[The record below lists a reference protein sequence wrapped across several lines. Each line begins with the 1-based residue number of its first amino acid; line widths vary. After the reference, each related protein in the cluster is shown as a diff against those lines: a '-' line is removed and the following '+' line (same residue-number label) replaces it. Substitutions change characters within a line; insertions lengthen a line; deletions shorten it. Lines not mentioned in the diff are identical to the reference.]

1 MDHWN
6 NFVDSETL
14 CNLDN
19 ANAKHWNVSWN
30 LNITLLKICTMR
42 EDGRD
47 GTVHRTSFRPHVWC
61 AVHDLS
67 CITDYES
74 SWWIISTESHSWGS
88 HLRISAQL
96 IETYLEKFDYF
107 LKKVSSPC
115 PCSESTGTAVS
126 SINCWRAQGM
136 AHCGSLVT
144 HHRLRPVIFNPMKLQ
159 CTKEKQKCT
168 DVRSV

>member
-47 GTVHRTSFRPHVWC
+47 GTVQQTSFRPHVWC

-74 SWWIISTESHSWGS
+74 SWWIIPTESHSWGS

-115 PCSESTGTAVS
+115 PCSVSTGTAVS
-126 SINCWRAQGM
+126 SINCWRAQHTGT
-136 AHCGSLVT
+136 AW
-144 HHRLRPVIFNPMKLQ
+144 NPCDASQIKTCDL
-159 CTKEKQKCT
+159 
-168 DVRSV
+168 